1 MMALGLEDNWSEIRY
16 AASASLRSFY
26 LISKNNQLLRQMYDP
41 ILIPRMCLN
50 RYYAADGV

>member
-16 AASASLRSFY
+16 SASVSLRSFY
-26 LISKNNQLLRQMYDP
+26 QISKNVPKLRQLYDP
-41 ILIPRMCLN
+41 IFIPRMCLN